1 MLKLNM
7 VNKNLVLIFDFDGTI
22 ADTINFAKKTFDFP
36 GKENINWQELR
47 NKGAKEAFKSLG
59 ISLIRIPFILN
70 QARQILYR
78 KIDQIKPIRGM
89 DQALVAVR
97 AKGFR
102 LGILTSCAK
111 DTVEKF
117 LQINQLNVFEFVYS
131 EKNIFNKASKLNHL
145 LKKNKLDPQN
155 VFYIGDET
163 RDMEAA
169 KEVGVKTVAVTWGFN
184 SEKALLERQPD
195 YLIRQPRDLV
205 ALLDNF

>member
-1 MLKLNM
+1 MVKLGM

-22 ADTINFAKKTFDFP
+22 ADTINFAKKNFDFP
-36 GKENINWQELR
+36 GRENINWQELR

-59 ISLIRIPFILN
+59 ISLIRIPFVLN
-70 QARQILYR
+70 QARQILYQ
-78 KIDQIKPIRGM
+78 KIDRVKLVKGM
-89 DQALVAVR
+89 DQALAIIGS
-97 AKGFR
+97 KGYR

-117 LQINQLNVFEFVYS
+117 LRINQLSVFEFVYS
-131 EKNIFNKASKLNHL
+131 EKNIFNKANKLNRL

-169 KEVGVKTVAVTWGFN
+169 KEVGVRTVAVTWGFN

-195 YLIRQPRDLV
+195 YLIRKPGELV

>member
-1 MLKLNM
+1 
-7 VNKNLVLIFDFDGTI
+7 
-22 ADTINFAKKTFDFP
+22 
-36 GKENINWQELR
+36 
-47 NKGAKEAFKSLG
+47 
-59 ISLIRIPFILN
+59 
-70 QARQILYR
+70 
-78 KIDQIKPIRGM
+78 
-89 DQALVAVR
+89 
-97 AKGFR
+97 
-102 LGILTSCAK
+102 
-111 DTVEKF
+111 VEKF
-117 LQINQLNVFEFVYS
+117 LQINQLNVFEFVCS